1 MEMRFNGLE
10 IQIPA
15 PRKWPLVLILILAL
29 WLASCDRNAQPVVG
43 EEVVTSNR
51 PYNVYFDEYK
61 GHSYIVVR
69 ETGAYG
75 VVSISITHDESCTN
89 PIHKKEEKNEEI

>member
-1 MEMRFNGLE
+1 MEMRFKGLE
-10 IQIPA
+10 IQVPV

-29 WLASCDRNAQPVVG
+29 WLASCDKNAQPVVG
-43 EEVVTSNR
+43 EKVVTSNR

-61 GHSYIVVR
+61 GHSYIVAH
-69 ETGAYG
+69 EIGGYG

-89 PIHKKEEKNEEI
+89 PEHNKGKKDEEI

>member
-1 MEMRFNGLE
+1 MEMKFKGLE
-10 IQIPA
+10 IQVPA

-43 EEVVTSNR
+43 EKVVTSNR

-61 GHSYIVVR
+61 GHSYIVAR
-69 ETGAYG
+69 EIGGYG

-89 PIHKKEEKNEEI
+89 PEHNKEEKED